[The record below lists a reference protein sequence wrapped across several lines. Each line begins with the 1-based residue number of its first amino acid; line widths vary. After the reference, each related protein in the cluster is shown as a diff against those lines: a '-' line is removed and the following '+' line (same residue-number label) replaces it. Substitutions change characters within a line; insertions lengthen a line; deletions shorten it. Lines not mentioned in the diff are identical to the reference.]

1 MSIKVNG
8 QTIPVTIAEME
19 PLFNPNSSTAL
30 NEDGLRL
37 ILQNTNDEGKKN
49 WLTLAKKYNR
59 PKEIAQAKGLTYLI
73 IAGVVGIGGYL
84 LYKRSKKK

>member
-37 ILQNTNDEGKKN
+37 ILQNTNDEGKNN
-49 WLTLAKKYNR
+49 WLILAKKYNR
-59 PKEIAQAKGLTYLI
+59 PKEIAQAKMLTYGI
-73 IAGVVGIGGYL
+73 IALAVGLGAYL
-84 LYKRSKKK
+84 IYKKSK